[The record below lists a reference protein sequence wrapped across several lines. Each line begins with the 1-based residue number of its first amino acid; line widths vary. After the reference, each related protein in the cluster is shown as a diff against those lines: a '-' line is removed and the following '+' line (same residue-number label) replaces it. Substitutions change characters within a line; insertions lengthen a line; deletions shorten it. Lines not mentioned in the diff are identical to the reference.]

1 MRAFIK
7 GIALTLGVSLPLPA
21 AHSDPKTS
29 DQVTVY
35 FRTDL
40 RNAQSNILTLNGVY
54 DLNTRWGTVETAARI
69 GSFGDQFGLWSY
81 KLEGISP
88 TFLGKHRL
96 AARVVKNSDYPSNLA
111 GQNTRFAER
120 IMGSYLPFE
129 NMDLLQ
135 DIGLHLDLGTAQN
148 YADKAGATV
157 LPNFGGSLN
166 VLPIWALKIDIP
178 ESGTARSY
186 QLSYSNFD
194 VFDPYPASQPFLQAE
209 VAQKFDSV
217 TYYSY
222 VRYRWDYEVT
232 QFYSLYLAIGATFPN

>member
-1 MRAFIK
+1 
-7 GIALTLGVSLPLPA
+7 
-21 AHSDPKTS
+21 
-29 DQVTVY
+29 
-35 FRTDL
+35 
-40 RNAQSNILTLNGVY
+40 
-54 DLNTRWGTVETAARI
+54 
-69 GSFGDQFGLWSY
+69 
-81 KLEGISP
+81 
-88 TFLGKHRL
+88 
-96 AARVVKNSDYPSNLA
+96 VVKNSDYPSNVA

-129 NMDLLQ
+129 HMDFFQ
-135 DIGLHLDLGTAQN
+135 EIGVHLDLGTAQN
-148 YADKAGATV
+148 YAAKPGATV

-178 ESGTARSY
+178 ETGTTRSY

-209 VAQKFDSV
+209 VAQKFDRV

-232 QFYSLYLAIGATFPN
+232 QFYSLYLAFGATFPN